1 MNQSHST
8 SYNNLLL
15 TAPSFYAHFI
25 NGIFLLIAIVYAF
38 MHSSKLRAMDSHH
51 TLFLILLFGIAIG
64 VHGLSHLGLENSY
77 GFNPLRLLFGSSR

>member
-1 MNQSHST
+1 
-8 SYNNLLL
+8 
-15 TAPSFYAHFI
+15 
-25 NGIFLLIAIVYAF
+25 
-38 MHSSKLRAMDSHH
+38 MDSHH